1 MMKYMRDATY
11 QIDEDGILDSTF
23 NYLVKHGLENTTVR
37 ELCKYTGIAKGSI
50 YYWFSNKQ
58 DLICEAAEY
67 GLRKVDEKVFSYLFS
82 NKKNF
87 RKIFDE
93 CLSEINKYKS
103 ELRFIYQMAASPVY
117 GEKIRSKGQDLNFV
131 YDKYVEML
139 AVRLQCSAEKLKP
152 IVYLFVSAILDYVM
166 WENKENAQMQLEFIY
181 FIIAEKQICCS
192 EYYIGK
198 MQRRNMNSKTMEKD
212 LFEILKD

>member
-1 MMKYMRDATY
+1 MRDATY
-11 QIDEDGILDSTF
+11 QIDEDRILDSTF
-23 NYLVKHGLENTTVR
+23 NYLVKHGLENTSVR

-50 YYWFSNKQ
+50 YYWFGNKQ

-103 ELRFIYQMAASPVY
+103 ELRFIYPMAASPV
-117 GEKIRSKGQDLNFV
+117 
-131 YDKYVEML
+131 
-139 AVRLQCSAEKLKP
+139 
-152 IVYLFVSAILDYVM
+152 
-166 WENKENAQMQLEFIY
+166 
-181 FIIAEKQICCS
+181 
-192 EYYIGK
+192 
-198 MQRRNMNSKTMEKD
+198 
-212 LFEILKD
+212 

>member
-11 QIDEDGILDSTF
+11 QIDEDEILDSTF

-67 GLRKVDEKVFSYLFS
+67 GLRKVVEKIFSYVFS
-82 NKKNF
+82 NKKNL
-87 RKIFDE
+87 RKFFDE
-93 CLSEINKYKS
+93 CLSEINKYKN

-117 GEKIRSKGQDLNFV
+117 GGNIRGKGQELNLI
-131 YDKYVEML
+131 YDKYVEKL
-139 AVRLQCSAEKLKP
+139 SVLLQCRTQELKP
-152 IVYLFVSAILDYVM
+152 IVYLFISAVLDYVV
-166 WENKENAQMQLEFIY
+166 WEDTKNTQLQLEFIY
-181 FIIAEKQICCS
+181 SVFTKNINAATI
-192 EYYIGK
+192 
-198 MQRRNMNSKTMEKD
+198 N
-212 LFEILKD
+212 

>member
-67 GLRKVDEKVFSYLFS
+67 GLKKVVEKIFSYVFSNMENLREF
-82 NKKNF
+82 
-87 RKIFDE
+87 FDE
-93 CLSEINKYKS
+93 CLLEINKYKS

-117 GEKIRSKGQDLNFV
+117 GRSIRGKGQDLNLI

-139 AVRLQCSAEKLKP
+139 ALRLQCSTKELKP
-152 IVYLFVSAILDYVM
+152 LVYLFISAVLDYVV
-166 WENKENAQMQLEFIY
+166 WEDTENTQMQLEFIY
-181 FIIAEKQICCS
+181 SVLTTNI
-192 EYYIGK
+192 
-198 MQRRNMNSKTMEKD
+198 NKTA
-212 LFEILKD
+212 IY

>member
-1 MMKYMRDATY
+1 MRDATY

-67 GLRKVDEKVFSYLFS
+67 GLRKVVEKIFSYVFS
-82 NKKNF
+82 NMKNL
-87 RKIFDE
+87 RKFFDE
-93 CLSEINKYKS
+93 CLSEINKYKN

-117 GEKIRSKGQDLNFV
+117 GGKIRGKGQDLNII

-139 AVRLQCSAEKLKP
+139 ALRLQCSTQELKP
-152 IVYLFVSAILDYVM
+152 LVYLFISAVLDYVV
-166 WENKENAQMQLEFIY
+166 WEDTENTQMQLEFIY
-181 FIIAEKQICCS
+181 SVFNGTINTNKIKHNAVDVS
-192 EYYIGK
+192 
-198 MQRRNMNSKTMEKD
+198 
-212 LFEILKD
+212 